1 MNLNRTIASFA
12 AAATCWLFTTP
23 ASAETPAALTLADP
37 AVFAAQ
43 LREMGYDP
51 EPFDNA
57 QVPTTVIH
65 HDSSAYSVA
74 LGGCSAGRNCK
85 YLVLLG
91 SFSDIANPPADW
103 VARHNADYDM
113 IKVWV
118 NDDHHLTYSTAM
130 VVDGMPRSTFRANLD
145 LFVDSGNGLAREAV
159 IGGLSSDD
167 PPPAQ

>member
-1 MNLNRTIASFA
+1 MNRSIPAFA
-12 AAATCWLFTTP
+12 VAACWLLTTP
-23 ASAETPAALTLADP
+23 AGAETPAPLTLATP

-51 EPFDNA
+51 EPFEDG

-65 HDSSAYSVA
+65 HDSSTYSIA

-85 YLVLLG
+85 YLVLVG

-103 VARHNADYDM
+103 VAKHNADYDM

-118 NDDHHLTYSTAM
+118 NEDHRLTYSTGM
-130 VVDGMPRSTFRANLD
+130 VVDGMSRSTFRANLD
-145 LFVDSGNGLAREAV
+145 LFADSGNNLAREAV
-159 IGGLSSDD
+159 IGGLSSSDT
-167 PPPAQ
+167 PPAQ